1 MPTQSEFYK
10 EVYFPHQRYL
20 TAYEYALEE
29 IEGEV
34 EQQAAL
40 DDLILKANA
49 NTRHLADVHRLRAA
63 SPGQTIRLTESRRI
77 MRDYEAAIEDQR
89 ASSAGFAANPGKA
102 GIEAV
107 RVYSVGEGAADRAVA
122 AEAVKI
128 ATRAASG
135 ISNPALKRKAFVDIM
150 ESTGFDYKSLAGVE
164 LDRAV
169 RATFDDA
176 YANVVSKAGSKED
189 AAARLAA
196 GGFATPE
203 KPIAIMRAEGEVSA
217 ADSPFSHGK
226 MVSGLTPEDED
237 LRNLFLNRLRDE
249 DSPGEAKPSEFESDE
264 QYAKARTAYET
275 AREEGAYLKSDAEWF
290 AADYLSAV
298 QTEAALKRKQEEGL
312 DYADPFLEAQ
322 RRARERG
329 GYTQEDLYELKYYNT
344 PKADRVRPAFAR
356 ARAEDGIDAKTN
368 MERVVGSLYE
378 QSKSAGTMLTD
389 EQLVDLLK
397 DKQRSERKISNRNRQ
412 DDRKAGGDRRDR
424 QESYSGERKDRQES
438 YSNEAIEL
446 GMIYLSARKI
456 YDQGLVDRPAE
467 EIVAPIDP
475 AIPTAGDDL
484 AEAAVNREMA
494 LQKAQAEVAEKET
507 LVIPEEVK
515 ETLVIPEEDLLAGID
530 LSRSGPASLVEGE
543 TIVEAPQAPAPVQA
557 PAPAP
562 VLAVGDVGY
571 EFTDKGDGSR
581 YRRTEDGFVA
591 LSGPYAGRRFPA
603 SSASARALSLAEQE
617 DYAGVAA
624 LQRRRAP
631 VVQAPPPV
639 IPPTPLPVIRSAEEL
654 RLEAEAD
661 TAPMMDLGTTD
672 IEIDTT
678 SDFIRDA
685 NGRIIRNP
693 NKR

>member
-34 EQQAAL
+34 ERQAAL
-40 DDLILKANA
+40 DDLILKSQA
-49 NTRHLADVHRLRAA
+49 NTSRLADVHRERAV
-63 SPGQTIRLTESRRI
+63 SPGQQIRLTESRRL
-77 MRDYEAAIEDQR
+77 MRDYELEIAKQAASQ
-89 ASSAGFAANPGKA
+89 AGFANNPGSR

-107 RVYSVGEGAADRAVA
+107 RVFRESTGAPPDEVA
-122 AEAVKI
+122 REAVII
-128 ATRAASG
+128 ATREAG
-135 ISNPALKRKAFVDIM
+135 KISNEALKRKAFVDIM
-150 ESTGFDYKSLAGVE
+150 ESAGPDYKADAEIALN
-164 LDRAV
+164 RAV

-176 YANVVSKAGSKED
+176 YINVVTKAGSQED
-189 AAARLAA
+189 AAARAA
-196 GGFATPE
+196 ASGFAAPE
-203 KPIAIMRAEGEVSA
+203 VPIAIMRAQAEVSSA
-217 ADSPFSHGK
+217 ESPFAHGK
-226 MVSGLTPEDED
+226 MVPGLTPEEEE
-237 LRNLFLNRLRDE
+237 LRNLFVNRLRDE
-249 DSPGEAKPSEFESDE
+249 GSPGTATVDEFESPE
-264 QYAKARTAYET
+264 QYAQAKLAYET

-290 AADYLSAV
+290 AFDYLSAV
-298 QTEAALKRKQEEGL
+298 QTEGELKRRRDEGL

-356 ARAEDGIDAKTN
+356 ARAEDGIDAKTD
-368 MERVVGSLYE
+368 MESVVGSLYE

-397 DKQRSERKISNRNRQ
+397 DKQRSERKVSSRNRQ
-412 DDRKAGGDRRDR
+412 AERKAGGDRQDR
-424 QESYSGERKDRQES
+424 QEFYSGERKDRQGF

-494 LQKAQAEVAEKET
+494 LRQVQDEVAAKET
-507 LVIPEEVK
+507 LLIPEEVK

-530 LSRSGPASLVEGE
+530 LSQSGPPALVEGE
-543 TIVEAPQAPAPVQA
+543 TIVETPQAPAPVQA
-557 PAPAP
+557 PAPAPVPAP

-591 LSGPYAGRRFPA
+591 LSGQYAGRKFPA
-603 SSASARALSLAEQE
+603 SSASARALMLAEQE

-624 LQRRRAP
+624 LQRQRAP
-631 VVQAPPPV
+631 VVQAPEPV
-639 IPPTPLPVIRSAEEL
+639 QAPASPLPVIRSAEDL
-654 RLEAEAD
+654 RLEAEVDAAAKAAILAAMSD
-661 TAPMMDLGTTD
+661 EELAAE
-672 IEIDTT
+672 IE
-678 SDFIRDA
+678 RLK
-685 NGRIIRNP
+685 GE
-693 NKR
+693 